1 MSRIVLSLVA
11 FVCVWNAPVIVA
23 HDECCDEPS
32 WVNGDVWLQRSSEVD
47 KESTETLSKHYLD
60 TSLEDIDAE
69 EGIDAEESST
79 ETALQEEETIVSGD
93 KDFSEEEELITPSVQ
108 GDYEEFVRDSSLES
122 DEPVSE
128 ENNKE
133 IGFADPVVLNE
144 PLDSMCFD
152 CQSDLDE
159 EI

>member
-11 FVCVWNAPVIVA
+11 FSCVWNAPVIIA

-47 KESTETLSKHYLD
+47 KESTKSLSKHYLD
-60 TSLEDIDAE
+60 TSLEDDADEDIDAE
-69 EGIDAEESST
+69 MSST
-79 ETALQEEETIVSGD
+79 ETVIQEETIVFGD
-93 KDFSEEEELITPSVQ
+93 KNFSEDEELITPSVQ
-108 GDYEEFVRDSSLES
+108 NDYEEFVRDNSLES
-122 DEPVSE
+122 NEPVCE

-144 PLDSMCFD
+144 PSDSMCFD
-152 CQSDLDE
+152 CESDLDE